1 MSTITRSKTEEK
13 LEEILSKPYI
23 LMLHNDDFNS
33 FEHVIACLIKYCKHE
48 YEQANQCALLVHYTG
63 KCDVKRG
70 DQDTIKKMYNQLKG
84 AGLTVT
90 MELA

>member
-13 LEEILSKPYI
+13 LDQILSKPYI
-23 LMLHNDDFNS
+23 LILHNDDFNS
-33 FEHVIACLIKYCKHE
+33 FEHVINCLIKYCKHE
-48 YEQANQCALLVHYTG
+48 YEQASQCALLVHYTG

-70 DQDTIKKMYNQLKG
+70 DQDVIKKMYDLLKA

>member
-13 LEEILSKPYI
+13 LDEILSKPYI
-23 LMLHNDDFNS
+23 LILHNDDFNS
-33 FEHVIACLIKYCKHE
+33 FEHVISCLIKYCKHE
-48 YEQANQCALLVHYTG
+48 NEQASQCALLVHYTG

-70 DQDTIKKMYNQLKG
+70 EKETIKKMYNQLKG